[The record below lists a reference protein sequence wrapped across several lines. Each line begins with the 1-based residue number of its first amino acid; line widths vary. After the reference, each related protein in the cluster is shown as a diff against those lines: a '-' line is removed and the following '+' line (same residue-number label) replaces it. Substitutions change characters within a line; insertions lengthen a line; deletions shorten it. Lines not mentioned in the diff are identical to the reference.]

1 MTTSLEVPVP
11 PGWPRTPEARIDP
24 PHVAVDFRWEYKEVV
39 RVVPEGIISEAE
51 LNALGAERWELVGIV
66 PTGTRVHFYFKR
78 EQGV

>member
-1 MTTSLEVPVP
+1 
-11 PGWPRTPEARIDP
+11 
-24 PHVAVDFRWEYKEVV
+24 
-39 RVVPEGIISEAE
+39 VVPEGIISEAE